1 VRLRRAG
8 GRPGRAT
15 FVCAML
21 VALAACSNNPYSE
34 SDDDLKVRY
43 KTLPGPTKTLDPA
56 VSYSSLEHQVTANVY
71 ETLLEYHYLKRPY
84 TLMPGLSVAVPERQ
98 DLEGGRVAYR
108 FDLREGMQFQND
120 PSFALGGEGRTTRTI
135 VAADIAFELM
145 RIADPAVT
153 SPVIATFSKIEG
165 LREFSERLQ
174 ALRDET
180 PEFAE
185 LRIDRQYEEAGGIPG
200 VRLHGDYGLEIV
212 LTEPYPQILYWFAMP
227 FTTPVPWEAVAY
239 YDGEDGRPFFK
250 DHPVGCGPFVVSEFD
265 KQSKIVMSR
274 NENWYGV
281 RHPEWKAPGTVY
293 PSEGEA
299 IDGELGRLDP
309 AYVGRSLPLLDR
321 VELRLEKENIPAF
334 NKFLQGY
341 YDASGIVRESFDKV
355 VYEGALSP
363 EMAARGM
370 KLEKQVNPDLRY
382 IGFNMNDP
390 VIGTPAGDRGRKLRQ
405 AMSLAIDVVEYNRV
419 FSNGRGVPAQSPIPP
434 GIYGYAAEYRNPY
447 RQPDLA
453 RAQALLEE
461 AGYPSGI
468 DSDTGKPLRLSFDLG
483 DTSTA
488 GRLRFRFF
496 VDQWAKLGIDVEVAA
511 TTYNKFRQK
520 VAEGA
525 YQIFMWGWIADYPDP
540 ENFLFLLWGTMAQS
554 TSGGP
559 NTANFDHPEFNRL
572 FEEMK
577 GLENGPERLAIIWR
591 MRDLLEVERPW
602 IELSHG
608 ESYAL
613 YHAWMKN
620 VKPAGLSLP
629 AAKYVDIDPVA
640 RARMR
645 EEWNRPILWPAY
657 AVALL
662 ATMIAVPGV
671 LTFLRERQ

>member
-1 VRLRRAG
+1 MFIA
-8 GRPGRAT
+8 
-15 FVCAML
+15 L
-21 VALAACSNNPYSE
+21 VSCSNNPYSE

-56 VSYSSLEHQVTANVY
+56 VSYSALEHQVTANVY

-84 TLMPGLSVAVPERQ
+84 TLMPGLSLAVPERQ
-98 DLEGGRVAYR
+98 TREGGRVAYR
-108 FDLREGMQFQND
+108 FDLREGMQFQHD

-153 SPVIATFSKIEG
+153 SPVIATFSKIAG

-174 ALRDET
+174 TLRDES

-185 LRIDRQYEEAGGIPG
+185 LRIDRQYAKAGGIEG
-200 VRLHGDYGLEIV
+200 VRLHGDFGLEIV

-239 YDGEDGRPFFK
+239 YDGEAGRPFFK
-250 DHPVGCGPFVVSEFD
+250 DHPVGCGPFEVSEFD

-274 NENWYGV
+274 NPNWYGAQ
-281 RHPEWKAPGTVY
+281 HPEWRAPGTVY
-293 PSEGEA
+293 PAEGEA
-299 IDGELGRLDP
+299 IDGEMGRLDP

-321 VELRLEKENIPAF
+321 IELRLEKEHIPAF

-341 YDASGIVRESFDKV
+341 YDASGIVHESFDKIV
-355 VYEGALSP
+355 QEGGLSP

-370 KLEKQVNPDLRY
+370 KLEKSVDPDIYY

-390 VIGTPAGDRGRKLRQ
+390 VIGTPAGERGRKLRQ

-419 FSNGRGVPAQSPIPP
+419 FNNGRGVPAQSPIPP
-434 GIYGYAAEYRNPY
+434 GIYGYDQEYRNPF
-447 RQPDLA
+447 RRLDVA
-453 RAQALLEE
+453 HAQRLLEA
-461 AGYPSGI
+461 AGYRGGI
-468 DSDTGKPLRLSFDLG
+468 DSETGRPLRLSFDLG

-488 GRLRFRFF
+488 GRLRFQFF
-496 VDQWAKLGIDVEVAA
+496 VDQWAKLGIDVEIAA
-511 TTYNKFRQK
+511 TNYNKFRQK
-520 VAEGA
+520 VKEGA

-540 ENFLFLLWGTMAQS
+540 ENFLFLLWGTMAQAN
-554 TSGGP
+554 SGGP

-577 GLENGPERLAIIWR
+577 GLDNGPERLAIIHGIR
-591 MRDLLEVERPW
+591 KLLEEERPW
-602 IELSHG
+602 IELHHR

-613 YHAWMKN
+613 YHSWMKN

-629 AAKYVDIDPVA
+629 AAKYVDIDPVE
-640 RARMR
+640 RKRMR
-645 EEWNRPILWPAY
+645 DAWNQPILWPAY
-657 AVALL
+657 AGFALAAL
-662 ATMIAVPGV
+662 IAIPGV
-671 LTFLRERQ
+671 VTFLRERQ